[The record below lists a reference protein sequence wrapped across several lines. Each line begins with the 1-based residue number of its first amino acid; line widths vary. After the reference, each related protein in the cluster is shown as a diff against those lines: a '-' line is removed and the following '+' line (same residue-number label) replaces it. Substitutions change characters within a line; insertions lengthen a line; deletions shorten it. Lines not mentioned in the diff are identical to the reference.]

1 MFMFMFMLSPS
12 NKHKEMQLINT
23 ILRNNGYPPHTYTH
37 KQVTNKITNTV
48 QQQQKQKWA
57 TFTYT
62 GNQTR
67 AITKLF
73 KNSNIRIAYRT
84 NNAIHNYLQNKD
96 HNSDKYSH
104 SGIYELKCN
113 SCQLKYIGQTDGNFR
128 VRYKEHIHA
137 IRSNKTTS
145 RYAQHILETGHTYGT
160 IENTLNTLK
169 FERKSQKMNS
179 LEQYYIY
186 RLTKENLQLNDTYTN
201 NYNPIFHI
209 IADYY
214 K

>member
-1 MFMFMFMLSPS
+1 MINRLNKYPISPS
-12 NKHKEMQLINT
+12 NKHKETQLINT

-84 NNAIHNYLQNKD
+84 NNTIRNYLQNKD

-104 SGIYELKCN
+104 SGIY
-113 SCQLKYIGQTDGNFR
+113 
-128 VRYKEHIHA
+128 
-137 IRSNKTTS
+137 
-145 RYAQHILETGHTYGT
+145 
-160 IENTLNTLK
+160 
-169 FERKSQKMNS
+169 
-179 LEQYYIY
+179 
-186 RLTKENLQLNDTYTN
+186 
-201 NYNPIFHI
+201 
-209 IADYY
+209 
-214 K
+214 